1 MIRRIDLRKSAAGGT
16 FVSNVVPRA
25 ATNVAD
31 ATKIIAPILEDIRVN
46 GAEAVARWSL
56 TLDGITPPSL
66 RVPAAEL
73 ENAAANLD
81 PPVRAALLESIRRA
95 RIVHSDQVRGESVT
109 QVVDGGS
116 VTERWIPVDRVGLY
130 VPGGQAV
137 YPSSVVMNV
146 VPAQIAGVGS
156 IAVVS
161 PPQKDWGG
169 WPHPVI
175 MAACHLLG
183 IDELYSVG
191 GAQALAMLAYGV
203 KLPEGEC
210 RSVDLVTGPGNIYVT
225 AAKRALQ
232 GIIGIDSEAGPTEIL
247 ILADDTADP
256 VHVAADLISQAE
268 HDELAAAVL
277 VTDSEELANR
287 VEASLATRVPL
298 AKHSERIE
306 TALRG
311 VQSAIV
317 LVADLE
323 QGLAV
328 VNDYAAEHVEIHVA
342 NAREVARRVKH
353 AGAIFVGTYAPVSL
367 GDYCAGSNHVLPT
380 AGSAKHSSG
389 LSVQTFLRGIH
400 IIEYSQKALM
410 EVAPHVLALSSAED
424 LPAHGQAISVRME

>member
-1 MIRRIDLRKSAAGGT
+1 VKPPGQTKLIYMIRRIDLRESDAGGVRVT
-16 FVSNVVPRA
+16 NVVPRA

-31 ATKIIAPILEDIRVN
+31 ATKTVIPILEDIRQN

-73 ENAAANLD
+73 DKAAANLD
-81 PPVRAALLESIRRA
+81 PAVRSALLESIRRA

-109 QVVDGGS
+109 EVVAGGT

-137 YPSSVVMNV
+137 YPSSVIMNV

-183 IDELYSVG
+183 IEEVYSVG
-191 GAQALAMLAYGV
+191 GAQAVAMLAYGV
-203 KLPEGEC
+203 KLPTGEC
-210 RSVDLVTGPGNIYVT
+210 QPVDLVTGPGNIYVT

-232 GIIGIDSEAGPTEIL
+232 GVIGIDSEAGPTEIL

-256 VHVAADLISQAE
+256 AHVAADLISQAE

-277 VTDSEELANR
+277 VTASE
-287 VEASLATRVPL
+287 PL
-298 AKHSERIE
+298 AQRLLMTTRQSTWKYTLRMRARWRAESHMPVQSSSERTPPYPWVI
-306 TALRG
+306 TAL
-311 VQSAIV
+311 APTMFCP
-317 LVADLE
+317 
-323 QGLAV
+323 
-328 VNDYAAEHVEIHVA
+328 
-342 NAREVARRVKH
+342 RRVQQNTH
-353 AGAIFVGTYAPVSL
+353 PAYQCRPFCAEFTSL
-367 GDYCAGSNHVLPT
+367 NT
-380 AGSAKHSSG
+380 
-389 LSVQTFLRGIH
+389 RGR
-400 IIEYSQKALM
+400 L
-410 EVAPHVLALSSAED
+410 
-424 LPAHGQAISVRME
+424 